1 MATAMKGP
9 LIVYGQRP
17 PIGTGATGSEN
28 PYLGPSLM
36 FGGASLLDTR
46 VGYNN
51 VVAGATGWVSA
62 DVLALDVIPA
72 TLAANNI
79 AASQSPAAGAITLVS
94 ATGAGVTV
102 LSAAQYMP
110 AANTTIPINTLAL
123 DGNSA
128 TLLGYGRASSSN
140 SGQFEIKSYDPS
152 LLLSRTIRLVSGGND
167 SGITFTV
174 SGYDIY
180 GVAMT
185 ETITGANAG
194 TASGAK
200 AWKFITGVTHT
211 GSVAGTLTIGTN
223 DVIGFPFQVL
233 RFGRLGLVWNNA
245 WITANTGF
253 TAAVTTSPATA
264 LTGDVRGTYAL
275 QSASDGTKSLQVY
288 LSMPPAVMA
297 TNYGAAS
304 MFGVAQA

>member
-1 MATAMKGP
+1 MTTAMKGP
-9 LIVYGQRP
+9 LVVYGQRP
-17 PIGTGATGSEN
+17 PPGSGGSEN

-36 FGGASLLDTR
+36 YGGASLIDPR

-51 VVAGATGWVSA
+51 TVSGATGWVSA
-62 DVLALDVIPA
+62 DVLALDATPS
-72 TLAANNI
+72 TLAVANI

-94 ATGAGVTV
+94 TTGAGVTV
-102 LSAAQYMP
+102 LSASQFMP
-110 AANTTIPINTLAL
+110 AANTTIPSGALAL

-128 TLLGYGRASSSN
+128 TILGYGRASSSN

-152 LLLSRTIRLVSGGND
+152 LLLSRAVRLVSGGND

-174 SGYDIY
+174 IGFDIY

-194 TASGAK
+194 TATGAK
-200 AWKFITGVTHT
+200 AWKFITSVTHT
-211 GSVAGTLTIGTN
+211 GSVAGTLTIGTT
-223 DVIGFPFQVL
+223 DIIGLPFQVL
-233 RFGRLGLVWNNA
+233 RFGRLGIVFNNA

-253 TAAVTTSPATA
+253 TAAVVTVPATST
-264 LTGDVRGTYAL
+264 TGDVRGTYL
-275 QSASDGTKSLQVY
+275 LPSASDGTKTLQVY
-288 LSMPPAVMA
+288 VSLPPAVLA

-304 MFGVAQA
+304 MLGVAQA